1 MQSGDQEVK
10 YDMQIF
16 ADRIE
21 FCWIHLRGIGALE
34 NSLWGYDGQGIR
46 VWLNALA
53 IEAPASASSEPSA
66 SVKESVNIQLD
77 FYPLC
82 EHSPNGEEH
91 FFDPRPVESGSYG
104 QRNYHRR

>member
-1 MQSGDQEVK
+1 
-10 YDMQIF
+10 MQIF

-53 IEAPASASSEPSA
+53 IEAPVSAPSEASP
-66 SVKESVNIQLD
+66 SVKESVNIPLD

-82 EHSPNGEEH
+82 EHRVNADGHHADLH
-91 FFDPRPVESGSYG
+91 FIKSGTHG
-104 QRNYHRR
+104 QRDHYRR